1 MFPPFYFISASSFY
15 VNFSFKNIL
24 ISLVCH
30 ECLSITWIKYCRTA
44 SSKVLIKADKSPR
57 SKHKLLFLFT
67 KNDKGVFPT
76 GVILRLLAPGSC
88 LGSGSWLPWVLLL
101 LVSQGGGEGA
111 VGHQVAVALAPAN
124 PHVRGVTSHLNK
136 CTDLWQAL
144 VDLRPPLNPAG
155 PLLLAPPRPL
165 PPP

>member
-1 MFPPFYFISASSFY
+1 MFPPFYFISAASFY

-76 GVILRLLAPGSC
+76 GVILRLLA
-88 LGSGSWLPWVLLL
+88 L
-101 LVSQGGGEGA
+101 
-111 VGHQVAVALAPAN
+111 ALALALGF
-124 PHVRGVTSHLNK
+124 RGFFSYLSAWGAGRGQLATRWPSLLHLQIRMLGESRVILTNVP
-136 CTDLWQAL
+136 TYGRLWST
-144 VDLRPPLNPAG
+144 
-155 PLLLAPPRPL
+155 
-165 PPP
+165 